1 MIENAVASTLMRLP
15 VAELSALR
23 KVSERTYTLYA
34 RQHTHVCC
42 FRFEDCEYMQYLSR
56 SPSTLFGRFLS
67 HAGKEQ
73 LCIRLFLYD
82 QVGKCPNKRN
92 SCQTSR
98 SSSRFLERQRHNT
111 HVNPKID
118 HVERRPFA
126 AQKVFMA
133 SPGGLSLEG
142 FVAAILPPTLN
153 DAKGQSQPLLQRQ
166 GSARFRRLS
175 ATKARAMSE
184 PRLRSPSTADVKPV
198 VVGGQSRKKRKPRRK
213 RSSGR
218 GRRRAGGAKS
228 LLNQAGWAEREGG
241 GAGWSLSEE
250 ERIGVVTDLVELFQ
264 QVDHNGDQVRDN
276 PPARVRSFPHVVVC
290 LPVFSK
296 AVVNLLCA

>member
-1 MIENAVASTLMRLP
+1 
-15 VAELSALR
+15 
-23 KVSERTYTLYA
+23 
-34 RQHTHVCC
+34 
-42 FRFEDCEYMQYLSR
+42 
-56 SPSTLFGRFLS
+56 
-67 HAGKEQ
+67 
-73 LCIRLFLYD
+73 
-82 QVGKCPNKRN
+82 
-92 SCQTSR
+92 
-98 SSSRFLERQRHNT
+98 
-111 HVNPKID
+111 
-118 HVERRPFA
+118 
-126 AQKVFMA
+126 MA

-175 ATKARAMSE
+175 ATKARAVSE
-184 PRLRSPSTADVKPV
+184 PRLRSPATADVKPV

-290 LPVFSK
+290 LPVLSK